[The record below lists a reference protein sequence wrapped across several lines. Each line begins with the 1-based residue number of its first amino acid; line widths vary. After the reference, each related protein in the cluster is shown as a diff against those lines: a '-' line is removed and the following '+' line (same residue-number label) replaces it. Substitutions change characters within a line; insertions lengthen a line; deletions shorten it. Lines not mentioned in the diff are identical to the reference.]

1 MRPTRHRLGALA
13 LTLLLSCAL
22 IPSRGASQTKRPSA
36 TSSSPSSRAAGGQ
49 RTLVFAVIKYEAAE
63 SPAAEVQ
70 IEPITMVVGGRFT
83 EPPVAGLSEAADAER
98 NEKSFIAEYFRPGR
112 TYRLL
117 FGGGEAGKVTVK
129 QYLEPGCVGLVA
141 SATADT
147 QAKLGGEVL
156 ALATDSDALG
166 RGKGTRRAPT
176 AEERAAALA
185 LARTLFR
192 SKRVAPSALEK
203 IKTNNLTAID
213 LDADGRAELVG
224 SYFIEMQPHFPQHT
238 ALLIAEPRGA
248 SFAATL
254 SWYHFGSEENFELR
268 RLVDAVDL
276 DGDGVSEVIAGGS
289 YYESNDYF
297 VYQRTPTGWRV
308 VYQGGGGGC

>member
-1 MRPTRHRLGALA
+1 MKMAMGLKRHALCA
-13 LTLLLSCAL
+13 FSLATLMSFAL
-22 IPSRGASQTKRPSA
+22 IPLRGASQTKTRQ
-36 TSSSPSSRAAGGQ
+36 TRSPSTSRADGG
-49 RTLVFAVIKYEAAE
+49 RSTLVFAVTKYEAAE
-63 SPAAEVQ
+63 EVQ
-70 IEPITMVVGGRFT
+70 IEPVALIVGGRFVQ
-83 EPPVAGLSEAADAER
+83 PPVADGSESADAAR
-98 NEKSFIAEYFRPGR
+98 SEKRFIADYFRPGR
-112 TYRLL
+112 SYRLL

-141 SATADT
+141 SATAET
-147 QAKLGGEVL
+147 QVKLGGEVL

-176 AEERAAALA
+176 AQERAAALS

-192 SKRVAPSALEK
+192 GRRVPASALEK

-224 SYFIEMQPHFPQHT
+224 SYFIEMQPGFPQHT
-238 ALLIAEPRGA
+238 AFLIAEPRGA
-248 SFAATL
+248 AYKAAL
-254 SWYHFGSEENFELR
+254 SWYHLGTEEDSAVR

-276 DGDGVSEVIAGGS
+276 DGDGVLEVVAGGS
-289 YYESNDYF
+289 YYESNDYL
-297 VYQRTPTGWRV
+297 VYKRARTLWRV